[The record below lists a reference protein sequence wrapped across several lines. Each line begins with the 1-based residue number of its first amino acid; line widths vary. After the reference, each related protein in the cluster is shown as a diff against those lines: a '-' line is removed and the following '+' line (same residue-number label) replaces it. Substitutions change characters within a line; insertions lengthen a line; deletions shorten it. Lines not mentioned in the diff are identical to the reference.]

1 MKKLV
6 IFICFIIPH
15 LLIGQSKSLVITN
28 KKNGKELIIK
38 IGEII
43 KVKGGNSIYKESG
56 KFTAFSD
63 YILNNYPFSLE
74 TVNSIYYK
82 NKTNKL
88 MRPLGF
94 IVTGVGVFFFG
105 TGLVL
110 ATTPP
115 VGFFDFR
122 TLGLMVCT
130 IAVVTTYIGS
140 LLLVKRYSKKNHEF
154 SIR

>member
-6 IFICFIIPH
+6 IFTCLLIPH

-43 KVKGGNSIYKESG
+43 KVKGKNSIYKERG

-63 YILNNYPFSLE
+63 SILNNYPFSLE
-74 TVNSIYYK
+74 TVNSINYK

-94 IVTGVGVFFFG
+94 VVSGVGAFFFG

-110 ATTPP
+110 ATTPA
-115 VGFFDFR
+115 VWILDFR
-122 TLGLMVCT
+122 PLGLMVCT
-130 IAVVTTYIGS
+130 IAGVTTYIGS
-140 LLLVKRYSKKNHEF
+140 LLLIKRYSKSNFEF

>member
-6 IFICFIIPH
+6 IFTCLLIPH

-43 KVKGGNSIYKESG
+43 KVKGKNSIYKERG

-63 YILNNYPFSLE
+63 SILNNYPFSLE

-94 IVTGVGVFFFG
+94 VVSGVGAFFFG

-110 ATTPP
+110 ATTPA
-115 VGFFDFR
+115 VWILDFR
-122 TLGLMVCT
+122 PLGLMVCT
-130 IAVVTTYIGS
+130 IAGVTTYIGS
-140 LLLVKRYSKKNHEF
+140 LLLIKRYSKSNFEF

>member
-6 IFICFIIPH
+6 IFTCFMIPH
-15 LLIGQSKSLVITN
+15 LLIGQSKSLIITN

-43 KVKGGNSIYKESG
+43 KVKGENSIYKESG

-63 YILNNYPFSLE
+63 SILNNYPFSLE

-94 IVTGVGVFFFG
+94 VVTGVGVFFFG

-115 VGFFDFR
+115 AGFFDFR
-122 TLGLMVCT
+122 ILGFMVCT
-130 IAVVTTYIGS
+130 IAGVTTYIGS
-140 LLLVKRYSKKNHEF
+140 LLLIKRYSKNNYKF

>member
-1 MKKLV
+1 M
-6 IFICFIIPH
+6 IPH
-15 LLIGQSKSLVITN
+15 LLIGQSKSLIITN

-43 KVKGGNSIYKESG
+43 KVKGENSIYKESG

-63 YILNNYPFSLE
+63 SILNNYPFSLE

-94 IVTGVGVFFFG
+94 VVTGVGVFFFG

-115 VGFFDFR
+115 AGFFDFR
-122 TLGLMVCT
+122 ILGFMVCT
-130 IAVVTTYIGS
+130 IAGVTTYIGS
-140 LLLVKRYSKKNHEF
+140 LLLIKRYSKNNYEF

>member
-1 MKKLV
+1 M
-6 IFICFIIPH
+6 IPH
-15 LLIGQSKSLVITN
+15 LLIGQSKSLIITN

-43 KVKGGNSIYKESG
+43 KVKGENSIYKESG

-63 YILNNYPFSLE
+63 SILNNYPFSLE

-94 IVTGVGVFFFG
+94 VVTGVGVFFFG

-115 VGFFDFR
+115 AGFFDFR
-122 TLGLMVCT
+122 ILGFMVCT
-130 IAVVTTYIGS
+130 IAGVTTYIGS
-140 LLLVKRYSKKNHEF
+140 LLLIKRYSKSNYEF
-154 SIR
+154 SVR

>member
-43 KVKGGNSIYKESG
+43 KVKGGDSIYKESG

-63 YILNNYPFSLE
+63 YILNNYPFSLV
-74 TVNSIYYK
+74 TVNSIY
-82 NKTNKL
+82 
-88 MRPLGF
+88 
-94 IVTGVGVFFFG
+94 
-105 TGLVL
+105 
-110 ATTPP
+110 
-115 VGFFDFR
+115 
-122 TLGLMVCT
+122 
-130 IAVVTTYIGS
+130 
-140 LLLVKRYSKKNHEF
+140 
-154 SIR
+154 